1 MKTLEVITKE
11 DAALLKSTHGFDGVQ
26 RAGKYKVNV
35 QAFKL
40 STKEVEKL
48 LNDSGYSLIKSV
60 SGQYGDNDLLMHVAS
75 KKDKTTNEKAIE
87 STAWIRKHLGD
98 TLLPF

>member
-1 MKTLEVITKE
+1 
-11 DAALLKSTHGFDGVQ
+11 
-26 RAGKYKVNV
+26 
-35 QAFKL
+35 
-40 STKEVEKL
+40 KL